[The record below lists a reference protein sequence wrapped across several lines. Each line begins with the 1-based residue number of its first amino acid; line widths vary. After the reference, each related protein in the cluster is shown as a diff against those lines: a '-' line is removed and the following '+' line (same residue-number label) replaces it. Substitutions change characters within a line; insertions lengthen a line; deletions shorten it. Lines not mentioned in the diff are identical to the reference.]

1 MEVSVHQLRA
11 ISDALFAHLERNG
24 IKSVTITDDFYWD
37 VPEDIRYD
45 HYQEPAKHMIGQLS
59 DNISEL
65 NRMVDGTSPIVL
77 YGFVWLA
84 AVLRRLG
91 EMGEAASR

>member
-1 MEVSVHQLRA
+1 MEVSVNRLRA

-37 VPEDIRYD
+37 VPEDSRYS
-45 HYQEPAKHMIGQLS
+45 HYQEPTRHMVGQLS
-59 DNISEL
+59 DDMNEL
-65 NRMVDGTSPIVL
+65 NRMAEGTSPTVA

-91 EMGEAASR
+91 EIGEAASR